1 MFNSDLKMNFNIP
14 SLSDIDALSIPDA
27 KQFQIIPSFSSM
39 NFILDE
45 EGIINSKENI
55 ISPQFKTISI
65 DNNQL
70 KENKNEPLDNICE
83 INKGDKISIITE
95 REKEP
100 EPVKPFKLLKTK
112 FFKVNNSSNTVL
124 NQKRKNNS
132 NGKHNKFSEDNLQ
145 RKCITII
152 LNISLEF
159 INKRIKQIY
168 NGNIGKG
175 VNCKELL
182 SINMKPYFYTV
193 DFIKSLL
200 HKTLG
205 EIFSDK
211 ISMKYTNYLSN
222 YNILMIKSLLNE
234 KEQDKNQYLEKLFG
248 ITFIQCVKKFV
259 GIYNSE
265 ELEEFITFNEYKE
278 KLNEDSNYL
287 KILKN
292 YFINFEENVNKKK
305 SKTRKKIT
313 NNTDKIKND

>member
-1 MFNSDLKMNFNIP
+1 MNFNIP
-14 SLSDIDALSIPDA
+14 SLSDIDVLSIPET
-27 KQFQIIPSFSSM
+27 KQFQSFPSFSSM

-55 ISPQFKTISI
+55 ISPQFKTINI
-65 DNNQL
+65 DNCKL
-70 KENKNEPLDNICE
+70 KENNNEPLDNICE
-83 INKGDKISIITE
+83 INK
-95 REKEP
+95 
-100 EPVKPFKLLKTK
+100 
-112 FFKVNNSSNTVL
+112 VNNSSKKLL
-124 NQKRKNNS
+124 NKKRKNNS

-182 SINMKPYFYTV
+182 SINMKPYFYTK
-193 DFIKSLL
+193 DFSKSLL

-205 EIFSDK
+205 EIFSDE

-234 KEQDKNQYLEKLFG
+234 KEQDKKNYLEKLFG
-248 ITFIQCVKKFV
+248 ITFLQCVKKFV

-265 ELEEFITFNEYKE
+265 ELEGFITFNEYKE

-305 SKTRKKIT
+305 SKTKKKD
-313 NNTDKIKND
+313 N

>member
-1 MFNSDLKMNFNIP
+1 MFNHDLNMNFNIP
-14 SLSDIDALSIPDA
+14 SLSDIDVLSIPDT
-27 KQFQIIPSFSSM
+27 KQFQSFPSFSSM

-55 ISPQFKTISI
+55 ISPQFKTINI
-65 DNNQL
+65 DNCKL
-70 KENKNEPLDNICE
+70 KENNNEPLDNICE
-83 INKGDKISIITE
+83 INK
-95 REKEP
+95 
-100 EPVKPFKLLKTK
+100 
-112 FFKVNNSSNTVL
+112 VNNSSKTLL

-132 NGKHNKFSEDNLQ
+132 NGKHTKFSEDNLQ

-175 VNCKELL
+175 VNCKKLFN
-182 SINMKPYFYTV
+182 INMKPYFYKV

-205 EIFSDK
+205 EVFSDK

-234 KEQDKNQYLEKLFG
+234 KEQDKKNYLEKLFG
-248 ITFIQCVKKFV
+248 ITFLQCVKKFV

-265 ELEEFITFNEYKE
+265 ELEGFITFNEYKE

-305 SKTRKKIT
+305 SKTRKKD
-313 NNTDKIKND
+313 N